1 MCFFFFGTTRR
12 KKKKEKQKKNAVVTG
27 LTSVRHTQHGTAS
40 PRLSLDVETHD
51 AWEEEEEEER
61 RASGLNA
68 TSPFMYAIA
77 MNAPRGR
84 GSSGDDAG
92 AAFVQL

>member
-1 MCFFFFGTTRR
+1 MGTTGERR
-12 KKKKEKQKKNAVVTG
+12 KRKNKEKNAVVTG

-84 GSSGDDAG
+84 GRVHYLNTKYSYKYS
-92 AAFVQL
+92 